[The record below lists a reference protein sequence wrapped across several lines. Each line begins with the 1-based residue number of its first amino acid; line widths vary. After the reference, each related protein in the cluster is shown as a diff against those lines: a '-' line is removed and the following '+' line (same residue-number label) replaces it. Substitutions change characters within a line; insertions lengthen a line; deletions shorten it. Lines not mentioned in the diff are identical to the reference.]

1 MYSFRWDLQP
11 NDYVFKAGHCIGVVL
26 LSTDYDY
33 TLRYPA
39 GTKVEVTP
47 GISEIRLPLT

>member
-1 MYSFRWDLQP
+1 M
-11 NDYVFKAGHCIGVVL
+11 V

-39 GTKVEVTP
+39 GTRLTVEP
-47 GISEIRLPLT
+47 GVSTLRLPVAPR

>member
-1 MYSFRWDLQP
+1 MQP
-11 NDYVFKAGHCIGVVL
+11 NDYVFKTGHRIGVVV

-39 GTKVEVTP
+39 GTFVKVQP
-47 GISEIRLPLT
+47 GVSEIRLPIG